1 MALFVSLVNFQRHVM
16 KGCDDLVYIPT
27 IAPKD
32 DCAVYLEQR
41 CAELPLSGVDLV
53 KFPFHVQR
61 ASGSRAKRH
70 VFNWYLE
77 NLRSGLGGCS
87 EMSQGF
93 RDTAAFGPGQER
105 AASGKKTQCLLL
117 AALGPML
124 SLAVSSNDNG
134 TNTTTL
140 GTPHPKH
147 VAFWRIFLAFGAWAH
162 QCVGVEQRYALN
174 HPVLFICCS
183 RRSLTSGGT
192 TWRGATTSCT
202 SPTISPK
209 DDCVVYLEQG
219 CTKLLSF

>member
-1 MALFVSLVNFQRHVM
+1 MLVLNERYSIHSYVNIYIISTIRHPMHIQPVHLSSALYMEHPYLANNHVLPKFSTVSITCTSTLFIF
-16 KGCDDLVYIPT
+16 L
-27 IAPKD
+27 
-32 DCAVYLEQR
+32 
-41 CAELPLSGVDLV
+41 
-53 KFPFHVQR
+53 
-61 ASGSRAKRH
+61 
-70 VFNWYLE
+70 
-77 NLRSGLGGCS
+77 
-87 EMSQGF
+87 
-93 RDTAAFGPGQER
+93 QER
-105 AASGKKTQCLLL
+105 AASGKKTQCLVL
-117 AALGPML
+117 AALGPTL